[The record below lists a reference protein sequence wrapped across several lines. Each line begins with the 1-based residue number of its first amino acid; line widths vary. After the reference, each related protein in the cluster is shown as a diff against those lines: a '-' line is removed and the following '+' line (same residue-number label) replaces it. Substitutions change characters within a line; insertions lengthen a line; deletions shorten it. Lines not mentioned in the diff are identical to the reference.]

1 MQARLRPEAL
11 SLPPQ
16 ASSDAALLQLDALHF
31 ARFTSSHGGL
41 LGGQLRGLHA
51 PPLKTSKS
59 GLTLPPGSAEQLAA
73 LRCQEGA
80 RFDQPDQS
88 YVYVLRDG
96 SHSAVAP
103 IGKKSSGGKARDHS
117 PRATGHLSLAACPLA
132 RSPCAHSPL
141 PTPDFMC
148 SHFLL
153 PTSYLLLPTCY
164 FLPAA
169 CHLILP
175 TSHLP
180 PATCKARDHFLLRN
194 DRPPVVTLL
203 ALVRDAAARLPGGE
217 GSRADVCEL
226 LKESQFVIDGVNDA
240 QISQVPR

>member
-1 MQARLRPEAL
+1 
-11 SLPPQ
+11 
-16 ASSDAALLQLDALHF
+16 
-31 ARFTSSHGGL
+31 
-41 LGGQLRGLHA
+41 
-51 PPLKTSKS
+51 
-59 GLTLPPGSAEQLAA
+59 
-73 LRCQEGA
+73 
-80 RFDQPDQS
+80 
-88 YVYVLRDG
+88 
-96 SHSAVAP
+96 
-103 IGKKSSGGKARDHS
+103 
-117 PRATGHLSLAACPLA
+117 
-132 RSPCAHSPL
+132 
-141 PTPDFMC
+141 MC